1 MTDGDLQIVVM
12 AVASSTGGEFRTL
25 NDDFGVWSDCESAQ
39 ASVNLVK
46 LSRSN
51 EKYRFMGKEVREI
64 SRCFV
69 VPPRVLTKV
78 VPVPV
83 PLSVPGRFGSKF
95 PVNYGSSV
103 LYGS

>member
-51 EKYRFMGKEVREI
+51 EKYRFMGKEQ
-64 SRCFV
+64 
-69 VPPRVLTKV
+69 
-78 VPVPV
+78 
-83 PLSVPGRFGSKF
+83 
-95 PVNYGSSV
+95 
-103 LYGS
+103 